1 MARLDSM
8 LLPLLLAAVGSLT
21 CHAAP
26 AEDQV
31 MILPGLKQ
39 QPAFK
44 HYSGYLKAGGD
55 RHLHYWLVESS
66 KADPTKAPLVLW
78 FNGGPGCSSLEG
90 LLRENGPFRV
100 NDMAW
105 LEMNPYAWN
114 RDANVLY
121 IEAPAGVG
129 FSYSESNVTK
139 TNDTQVAED
148 NYLALKSFLEKF
160 PEYKGREMHISGE
173 SYGGVYVPTLAARVL
188 TDKSI
193 NLRGILIGNS
203 IDSWPLNSLSLI
215 YFGYYHGLIGYQFW
229 ANLTSSCCN
238 SCVGVRCDFYAG
250 KSKPACADLL
260 SRAERITD
268 GLNIYNLYQPC
279 YGGVPKSRRQRSLL
293 NNLMFDHLE
302 DSTMD
307 VTSWTMLMSQDDT
320 QRDSSQQRQ
329 TQQESP
335 SPQQV
340 ARTYLLRRSRQD
352 RLASIGEDP
361 PCTNSTAI
369 TTYLNLPAA
378 RYALHVKDVGPY
390 TICSNLDYTVEYNDM
405 TPVYQ
410 KLLKSGRLRI
420 TLYNGDVDMACNFLQ
435 TEWFLQN
442 LNQTVTTPRKPWY
455 FDDPVNGRQ
464 IGGFVRQWAGNLTY
478 LTVRGSGHM
487 VPEDKPQQAYV
498 LFKNHLT
505 GSGY

>member
-1 MARLDSM
+1 WLRAR
-8 LLPLLLAAVGSLT
+8 
-21 CHAAP
+21 
-26 AEDQV
+26 
-31 MILPGLKQ
+31 
-39 QPAFK
+39 
-44 HYSGYLKAGGD
+44 
-55 RHLHYWLVESS
+55 
-66 KADPTKAPLVLW
+66 KADPTKRRPASFCVQRA
-78 FNGGPGCSSLEG
+78 GPGCSSLRACCARTG
-90 LLRENGPFRV
+90 LFASTTWPGWRDEPLR
-100 NDMAW
+100 
-105 LEMNPYAWN
+105 LESRRKRPVHRGSGWSGASAT
-114 RDANVLY
+114 REQRHEDQR
-121 IEAPAGVG
+121 
-129 FSYSESNVTK
+129 YSSGRR
-139 TNDTQVAED
+139 QLSGAEE
-148 NYLALKSFLEKF
+148 LPGEV

-215 YFGYYHGLIGYQFW
+215 YFGYYHGRSDWLSVLGQ
-229 ANLTSSCCN
+229 LTSSCCN

-260 SRAERITD
+260 YRAERITD

-307 VTSWTMLMSQDDT
+307 VTSWTMMTLS
-320 QRDSSQQRQ
+320 RDSSQQRQ

-335 SPQQV
+335 SPQQE
-340 ARTYLLRRSRQD
+340 D

-442 LNQTVTTPRKPWY
+442 LNQTVHKSAFEESRGTSTTRSRSPT
-455 FDDPVNGRQ
+455 
-464 IGGFVRQWAGNLTY
+464 WAGNLTY

-498 LFKNHLT
+498 CCSRIT
-505 GSGY
+505 